1 MEIAL
6 NNFVPHPLREGGSGT
21 FPLTFEIAPG
31 ARRLVKSASG
41 KGKTSIVH
49 SIYGT
54 RRDYDGTVTLD
65 GAEARSIPPLEW
77 ASIRR
82 EKLAVVFQDL
92 RLFPELSGIDNLL
105 LKNRLTDAKT
115 EAEIWEIADRL
126 GVDRVLKQTAGTMSF
141 GQRQRVAVAR
151 ALAQPFEALLLDEP
165 FSHLD
170 RENAE
175 IVRALVEE
183 EAARQKASIVLT
195 TLEDDREFSYDQTTT
210 L

>member
-21 FPLTFEIAPG
+21 FPLTFAIAPG
-31 ARRLVKSASG
+31 ARRLVMSASG

-49 SIYGT
+49 SIYGI

-65 GAEARSIPPLEW
+65 GAEAREIPPLEW
-77 ASIRR
+77 AKIRR

-92 RLFPELSGIDNLL
+92 RLFPELSGVDNVL

-115 EAEIWEIADRL
+115 EAEIWEAADRL

-141 GQRQRVAVAR
+141 GQRQRVAVIR
-151 ALAQPFEALLLDEP
+151 ALAQPFETLLLDEP

-175 IVRALVEE
+175 IVGALLEE
-183 EAARQKASIVLT
+183 EATKRGAAIAMT
-195 TLEDDREFSYDQTTT
+195 TLDDDLGFPNDQTTT